1 MKEKHFRFLSICI
14 CFCMIIVLLITS
26 VDIVAFRKSFY
37 EKEYKKLNTAYE
49 MRMEENGLLESTYA
63 LLDYLKG
70 NRDDIIVHTKV
81 NGTQREVFNERETLH
96 MIDVKN
102 LYENVI
108 TVRNV
113 FFIFSIIGLCI
124 LMWKRKKAT
133 IWYLAEMF
141 PKVSLFIGLFFLMLS
156 FWASIDF
163 TNFWISFHELFF
175 TNDLWLLNPMTDLM
189 IQMFPETF
197 FFDMVIQI
205 IVVFFATFSILLI
218 LSFLVRKNK
227 IFKFRD

>member
-1 MKEKHFRFLSICI
+1 
-14 CFCMIIVLLITS
+14 
-26 VDIVAFRKSFY
+26 
-37 EKEYKKLNTAYE
+37 
-49 MRMEENGLLESTYA
+49 
-63 LLDYLKG
+63 
-70 NRDDIIVHTKV
+70 
-81 NGTQREVFNERETLH
+81 
-96 MIDVKN
+96 
-102 LYENVI
+102 
-108 TVRNV
+108 
-113 FFIFSIIGLCI
+113 
-124 LMWKRKKAT
+124 
-133 IWYLAEMF
+133 MF